1 MTKTSKKHQ
10 KRQKRNSSKGFHFG
24 PLDWLC
30 VAVGVIAS
38 IVTLFVDH
46 DHSPAYLIASI
57 LALNSGIFET
67 IYFING
73 RRASYLFAIINAVA
87 SIIIALFGQFYGNL
101 AVNAYYIPLSI
112 VGFYLWG
119 KHSNKNKTVI
129 ARRLTPKQLLIFLS
143 AFLILSVGL
152 KITLEFIG
160 GQSTFLDSITTI
172 MIIFASIMGALRYRE
187 QWLAWIVINILLLLM
202 FISVNNPAVL
212 IMRVF
217 FLVSSV
223 YGYFNWRKLVKE

>member
-1 MTKTSKKHQ
+1 MPKTSKKSQ
-10 KRQKRNSSKGFHFG
+10 KSLKHSSSTGFHFG
-24 PLDWLC
+24 PIDWLC
-30 VAVGVIAS
+30 VAIGVIAS

-46 DHSPAYLIASI
+46 NHSPVYLIASI

-73 RRASYLFAIINAVA
+73 RRASYLFAIVNAVS

-119 KHSNKNKTVI
+119 KHSNSNKTVI
-129 ARRLTPKQLLIFLS
+129 ARRLTPKQLLISLL
-143 AFLILSVGL
+143 AFLALSVGL
-152 KITLEFIG
+152 RITLEFIG

-187 QWLAWIVINILLLLM
+187 QWLVWIIINILLLLM
-202 FISVNNPAVL
+202 FISADNPAIL

-223 YGYFNWRKLVKE
+223 YGYFNWRKLVKK